1 MITAK
6 QNRIIV
12 EQIDKRYK
20 VSFVQRPINEIKI
33 DKVVI
38 REIHT
43 LNSDSFYNKAQV
55 NELLDNKVTVP
66 TQAEWDNFTLTIQG
80 E

>member
-20 VSFVQRPINEIKI
+20 VSFVQRPVNEIRV
-33 DKVVI
+33 DRVVI

-43 LNSDSFYNKAQV
+43 LNSDIFYTKEQTND
-55 NELLDNKVTVP
+55 LLDNKVTVP
-66 TQAEWDNFTLTIQG
+66 NQAEWDNFTLTIQG
-80 E
+80 Q